1 MDLSIH
7 LMERRDRMGGVILTE
22 RPDGFVLEGGPDSF
36 LTQKPAAL
44 ELCRALGLAD
54 QVIPSND
61 HQRKTY
67 ILQKG
72 KLKELPDGL
81 MFLLPTKVWPVLR
94 SDLFSLSGKLRLAL
108 APFLPPPPR
117 QDDVSVADVVSQWW
131 GKQVLERL
139 AEPLISAVYGAD

>member
-1 MDLSIH
+1 MQQVVIVGGGISGLSAAYFLEKHAGQAGGGMDLSIH

-67 ILQKG
+67 ILQR
-72 KLKELPDGL
+72 EN
-81 MFLLPTKVWPVLR
+81 
-94 SDLFSLSGKLRLAL
+94 
-108 APFLPPPPR
+108 
-117 QDDVSVADVVSQWW
+117 
-131 GKQVLERL
+131 
-139 AEPLISAVYGAD
+139 